1 MDSHAL
7 TSGPVTKQL
16 AKLTLPLLLG
26 NILQQLY
33 NMIDA
38 IILGCFNG
46 SDAFGAVGIGGTVMN
61 LFLFVLTGACTG
73 VCVILSHLYGRND
86 LKTFHHEFFHAI
98 FFGGLFTLLISIG
111 FILLSEPLLRL
122 IQTPDFLVGLTK
134 SYLHIILGGLLVC
147 FAYNL
152 FAAVL
157 RAVGDTFAALVF
169 LGISIFTNLTLDI
182 WFVAGLSLGI
192 TGSAWATILSQFI
205 AATLSII
212 YLKVKYPQLMI
223 HREDICIDLS
233 LLLQTIRF
241 ASASALQQASI
252 YIGKLLVQ
260 GVVNSLGPASIN
272 AYTAAA
278 RIEAFA
284 NSFGDS
290 GSAAESIF
298 IGQNIGAGNYT
309 RAKNGFRNSF
319 RMMAA
324 LGVVMALLLFL
335 SAALL
340 CNWVLPKNDVT
351 SLAPAVYYLRVV
363 ALFYPLCFIGC
374 ANVGYFQGTG
384 YINIPTICS
393 ALQLSLRVVLSWLLT
408 KKMGLSGVSLATGI
422 GWALAVSIHL
432 FARQRLPICQRAAK

>member
-7 TSGPVTKQL
+7 ISGPITRQLTKL
-16 AKLTLPLLLG
+16 AFPLLLG

-38 IILGCFNG
+38 LILGWFNG

-61 LFLFVLTGACTG
+61 LFLFVLIGACTG

-86 LKTFHHEFFHAI
+86 FKTFHREFFHAI
-98 FFGGLFTLLISIG
+98 FFGGLFTILISVV
-111 FILLSEPLLRL
+111 FIFLSEPLLRL
-122 IQTPDFLVGLTK
+122 IQTPDYLVGLTQ
-134 SYLHIILGGLLVC
+134 SYLQIILGCLLVC

-157 RAVGDTFAALVF
+157 RAVGDTFATLIF
-169 LGISIFTNLTLDI
+169 LGVSIFTNLALDI

-192 TGSAWATILSQFI
+192 AGAAWATVLSQFI
-205 AATLSII
+205 AATLSAI
-212 YLKVKYPQLMI
+212 YLKKQYPQLMI

-260 GVVNSLGPASIN
+260 GVVNSLGSASIN
-272 AYTAAA
+272 AYTAAT

-309 RAKNGFRNSF
+309 RAKNGSRNSF
-319 RMMAA
+319 RMMVV
-324 LGVVMALLLFL
+324 LGVFMAFLLFL
-335 SAALL
+335 SAIPL
-340 CNWVLPKNDVT
+340 CNWLLPKDDAT
-351 SLAPAVYYLRVV
+351 SLAPAVYYLRIV

-393 ALQLSLRVVLSWLLT
+393 ALQLSLRVILSWLLT
-408 KKMGLSGVSLATGI
+408 GEMGLSGVALATGV

-432 FARQRLPICQRAAK
+432 FAKQRLPICQQVVK